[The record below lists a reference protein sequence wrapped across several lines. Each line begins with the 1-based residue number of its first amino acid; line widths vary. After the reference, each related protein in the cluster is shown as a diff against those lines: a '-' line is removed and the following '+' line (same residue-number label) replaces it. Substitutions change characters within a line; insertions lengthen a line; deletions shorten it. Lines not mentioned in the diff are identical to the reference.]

1 MAFGPTEDPIDCMDA
16 SKPRGLLASS
26 RMSTTCNV
34 PMRQGCR
41 NDVTDGIVWRC
52 SQCKTTKSIRQG
64 SFFQQVLA
72 VIEGMGASP
81 FFWMKQYPVTN
92 AAKDIEVDK
101 NKKCDVYGWC
111 RDVCSTKLL
120 QTPIVLSGAGVVV
133 QADKSLFRHKP
144 KVTKLYTTFCTK

>member
-1 MAFGPTEDPIDCMDA
+1 
-16 SKPRGLLASS
+16 
-26 RMSTTCNV
+26 
-34 PMRQGCR
+34 
-41 NDVTDGIVWRC
+41 
-52 SQCKTTKSIRQG
+52 
-64 SFFQQVLA
+64 
-72 VIEGMGASP
+72 
-81 FFWMKQYPVTN
+81 MKQYPVTN

-144 KVTKLYTTFCTK
+144 N